1 MILNFWHWGYK
12 LINHQLFATKMI
24 FNGFRTIK
32 FFLYT
37 FMTVVFIISL
47 SNFKRL

>member
-32 FFLYT
+32 IFFIHFYDSSFYYKFVEL
-37 FMTVVFIISL
+37 
-47 SNFKRL
+47 